1 MTTMSQ
7 AEFSWLLLHASAL
20 PALAMQQMMDEIR
33 GMMADA
39 PPTADDG
46 LSEEQREEQSRIAMN
61 ELADRIEAD
70 PELAALSVFN
80 FAAPAMSDEEIDRL
94 EQQSRDEDAAAKQ
107 AMAELDDLPD
117 GPLDIG
123 TFLARAY
130 AKPLPAARVDAAFAR
145 ADVPALLAAIA
156 QMPTDLPPLTA
167 PMDGAGMARW
177 LAFFRTED
185 PQCEAL
191 VFEVGRLDDG
201 D

>member
-1 MTTMSQ
+1 MDRR
-7 AEFSWLLLHASAL
+7 EFSWLLLHANAL
-20 PALAMQQMMDEIR
+20 PMLAMQQVMGEIR
-33 GMMADA
+33 EDLAHAA
-39 PPTADDG
+39 PPTDDG
-46 LSEEQREEQSRIAMN
+46 LTEAQREEQSRIAMN

-70 PELAALSVFN
+70 PELAALTVFN
-80 FAAPAMSDEEIDRL
+80 FAAPAMSEEEIDRL

-107 AMAELDDLPD
+107 AMAELDELPD
-117 GPLDIG
+117 GPMDIG

-145 ADVPALLAAIA
+145 ADVPALLSAIA
-156 QMPTDLPPLTA
+156 QLPGDLPPLTA

-191 VFEVGRLDDG
+191 VFEVSRLDDG

>member
-1 MTTMSQ
+1 MNRT
-7 AEFSWLLLHASAL
+7 EFSWLLLHASAL

-70 PELAALSVFN
+70 PELAALTVFN

-94 EQQSRDEDAAAKQ
+94 ERQSREEDAAAKQ
-107 AMAELDDLPD
+107 AMAELDELPD

-123 TFLARAY
+123 SFLARAY

-156 QMPTDLPPLTA
+156 QLPGDLPPLTA
-167 PMDGAGMARW
+167 PLDGAGMARW

-191 VFEVGRLDDG
+191 VFAVSRLDEG